1 MHPKTA
7 LATVAVAAAAAAG
20 GAVAF
25 DALSPSTT
33 PSKSSAASSAQTGIA
48 KSVSDNTTARTV
60 YDGAKNSVAY
70 IAVATQQG
78 QGAGSGFVV
87 SDDGLIVTNE
97 HVVDGAT
104 QIGVKLGTDGK
115 LQSAQVIATD
125 PSHDLALIKVD
136 QTGLT
141 PLKLADG
148 ANVGDNVFA
157 VGSPFGLDQT
167 LTTGIVSA
175 LNRDIQAPDG
185 STITGAIQ
193 TDAAINPGNSGG
205 PLLDEDGQVIGV
217 NSQIA
222 SQSGGSTGVGFAISA
237 DTVKQFL
244 DAAKNGQ
251 GSAQQ
256 EQQQA
261 PQQQVPQQQVDPY
274 GQEQQQVDPYGGQAD
289 PYGGSPYEEP
299 QQQDAIPFGA
309 GA

>member
-33 PSKSSAASSAQTGIA
+33 TSKSSAASSAQTGIA

-87 SDDGLIVTNE
+87 SDDGLIVTNA

-125 PSHDLALIKVD
+125 ASHDLALIKVD

-251 GSAQQ
+251 GSQQ
-256 EQQQA
+256 EQQQVD
-261 PQQQVPQQQVDPY
+261 PYGQQQVDPY
-274 GQEQQQVDPYGGQAD
+274 GQEQQQVDPYGGQGA
-289 PYGGSPYEEP
+289 PYGGSPYDE